1 MKFVVTG
8 AAGHVSKPLTE
19 LLLKKGH
26 DVTVVGRNPKNLEGL
41 VKLGAKTAI
50 GDMGNVPFLTETF
63 KGADGV
69 YLMLPCRYS
78 QFRMLR
84 KHWSFATT
92 ALSWPPCLRS
102 CPQWF
107 LWSPSGFG
115 VEPLW
120 NWRCSLSDI
129 RWPFSIGSGQA
140 ERGLV
145 QVTAYCGPGSTELG
159 RAV

>member
-1 MKFVVTG
+1 MEHSRHVSRSLAAALVLVLALFTIGTARSVGAQENTSLGTG
-8 AAGHVSKPLTE
+8 ALASNTTGQA
-19 LLLKKGH
+19 
-26 DVTVVGRNPKNLEGL
+26 D
-41 VKLGAKTAI
+41 TAI
-50 GDMGNVPFLTETF
+50 GFEALFSNCP
-63 KGADGV
+63 
-69 YLMLPCRYS
+69 YS

-145 QVTAYCGPGSTELG
+145 QVTADCGPGSTELG

>member
-1 MKFVVTG
+1 VLGIPVAKEIKNRLG
-8 AAGHVSKPLTE
+8 PLPSRRSFADAQDE
-19 LLLKKGH
+19 M
-26 DVTVVGRNPKNLEGL
+26 
-41 VKLGAKTAI
+41 
-50 GDMGNVPFLTETF
+50 MGWT
-63 KGADGV
+63 
-69 YLMLPCRYS
+69 PCRYS

-145 QVTAYCGPGSTELG
+145 QVTACCGPGSIELG

>member
-1 MKFVVTG
+1 MLTI
-8 AAGHVSKPLTE
+8 VS
-19 LLLKKGH
+19 
-26 DVTVVGRNPKNLEGL
+26 VIVSL
-41 VKLGAKTAI
+41 V
-50 GDMGNVPFLTETF
+50 
-63 KGADGV
+63 
-69 YLMLPCRYS
+69 S
-78 QFRMLR
+78 
-84 KHWSFATT
+84 
-92 ALSWPPCLRS
+92 
-102 CPQWF
+102 
-107 LWSPSGFG
+107 SGFG